1 MGIFGKKTTS
11 TDTKAVADKKEV
23 TKKVVKTK
31 TEKKAPAKVEK
42 TTKTESV
49 KSGNAYKVLVKPL
62 VTEKAGILGEENK
75 YVFEV
80 SVDAN
85 KIEIAKAIE
94 EVYGIRP
101 IAVNIMNRKGK
112 VVRRGRTFGKRKD
125 WKKAIVEL
133 PKGKTI
139 KIYEGV

>member
-1 MGIFGKKTTS
+1 MGLFSKTTNS
-11 TDTKAVADKKEV
+11 ADESVAGEKNKETKTVAK
-23 TKKVVKTK
+23 KKVVK
-31 TEKKAPAKVEK
+31 A
-42 TTKTESV
+42 V
-49 KSGNAYKVLVKPL
+49 KSEGTRIKNAYSILIKPL
-62 VTEKAGILGEENK
+62 VTEKAGFLGHENK

-94 EVYGIRP
+94 EVYAIKP
-101 IAVNIMNRKGK
+101 VSVNIMNRDGK
-112 VVRRGRTFGKRKD
+112 TVRRGRTMGRRKD

-139 KIYEGV
+139 NIYEGV